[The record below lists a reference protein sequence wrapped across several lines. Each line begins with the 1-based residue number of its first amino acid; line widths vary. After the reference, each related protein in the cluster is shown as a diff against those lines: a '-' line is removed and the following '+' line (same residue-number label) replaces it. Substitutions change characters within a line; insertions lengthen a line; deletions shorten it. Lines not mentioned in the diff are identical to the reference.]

1 MRNYLIKSVLALTCL
16 TMVLVPVP
24 VKAAG
29 PTMYINVS
37 PTTVMAGDWAG
48 VSAVIVNSS
57 TGKLRVTV
65 TFSAVDTCGT
75 KMDLGYNRL
84 ALAPGQSVLVTTAYP
99 TKADSC
105 RGTHVVTVS
114 TGGKGGNTGTSASTN
129 LEVL

>member
-1 MRNYLIKSVLALTCL
+1 MRNHYIKSMLALTCL
-16 TMVLVPVP
+16 TLVLVPMP
-24 VKAAG
+24 VQAAG
-29 PTMYINVS
+29 PTMYITVS
-37 PTTVMAGDWAG
+37 PTSVLAGEWAG

-57 TGKLRVTV
+57 SAKLRVTV

-84 ALAPGQSVLVTTAYP
+84 ALAGGQSVLITTAYP
-99 TKADSC
+99 TSASAC

-114 TGGKGGNTGTSASTN
+114 TGGKTGASASTN